1 MVLIGQYIPSVADP
15 MSGVVTMSAASKN
28 WTRTALAMA
37 LAGLVALMSGGLLLA
52 VGGTATA
59 GPGSVPCVP
68 SEAWTETVVVTP
80 AVPGVPAVPATPGT
94 PAVPAVTVDH
104 PAVPAVAEVW
114 ANWSPNDTKGPQD
127 YTPIWPTDVRGTWH
141 VHDQIPGGHV
151 GPDGVYNRSNENSG
165 KSSWF
170 YRQNGKDAIPAWT
183 EVITP
188 AVPAVPGTP
197 EVPAVAE
204 VPAVTQ
210 TVNHPAVVCETTT
223 QPPTTE
229 TTTQPPTQ
237 VPEVEPTATPSPEGE
252 ETASP
257 ESESPESESPESE
270 SPEVLGVQESQP
282 PKPQAQVPTAV
293 DAGYAGEADADPWA
307 AALVVGGLALLLASG
322 AAVVQARKA

>member
-1 MVLIGQYIPSVADP
+1 
-15 MSGVVTMSAASKN
+15 
-28 WTRTALAMA
+28 MA
-37 LAGLVALMSGGLLLA
+37 LVGLVSLMSGGLLLT

-59 GPGSVPCVP
+59 DPGPVPCVA

-114 ANWSPNDTKGPQD
+114 ASWSPNDTQGPQD
-127 YTPIWPTDVRGTWH
+127 YAPIWPTDVRGTWH
-141 VHDQIPGGHV
+141 VHDQIPSGHV
-151 GPDGVYNRSNENSG
+151 GPDGVYNQSNENSG
-165 KSSWF
+165 NSSWF
-170 YRQNGKDAIPAWT
+170 YRQNGEDAIPAWT

-197 EVPAVAE
+197 EVPAVAG

-210 TVNHPAVVCETTT
+210 TVEHPAVVCETTT
-223 QPPTTE
+223 QPPTT
-229 TTTQPPTQ
+229 QPPSQ
-237 VPEVEPTATPSPEGE
+237 VPEVEPTTATTTPSPEGE
-252 ETASP
+252 ETTA
-257 ESESPESESPESE
+257 PESESPESE

-293 DAGYAGEADADPWA
+293 DAGYAGQPGTDPWG
-307 AALVVGGLALLLASG
+307 AALVAGGLALLMASG
-322 AAVVQARKA
+322 TAVVQARKA